1 MCQPSKCCRY
11 CLLTYLKHFFSV
23 FFLHFP
29 KHCTTITSYT
39 RGPGLAHSG
48 IIFHLRLSDC
58 KWWAKPCMLLLPAQ
72 TTESGGLFN
81 WVLQHVSR
89 VMVTCILYSVYPLC
103 SVNITPFVQ
112 FVPTRRSESRSQ
124 QKRSKAF
131 LAANSIQYEFN
142 LPLPMGHFQPTST
155 FKCSGTDGQNHSD
168 WNSFTQILTVFYL
181 LLFWDTHTVFSFRNT
196 RYQD

>member
-1 MCQPSKCCRY
+1 
-11 CLLTYLKHFFSV
+11 
-23 FFLHFP
+23 
-29 KHCTTITSYT
+29 
-39 RGPGLAHSG
+39 
-48 IIFHLRLSDC
+48 
-58 KWWAKPCMLLLPAQ
+58 MLLLPAQ
-72 TTESGGLFN
+72 TTEYGGLFN
-81 WVLQHVSR
+81 WVVQHVSR
-89 VMVTCILYSVYPLC
+89 VMVMWLLYSVYPLC

-155 FKCSGTDGQNHSD
+155 FLNVQGQMDRTIQIEIHSHK
-168 WNSFTQILTVFYL
+168 YG
-181 LLFWDTHTVFSFRNT
+181 LFSIYFCFETHTVFSFRNT

>member
-11 CLLTYLKHFFSV
+11 CLLTYLKHFSLC
-23 FFLHFP
+23 FFFIFQNTAP
-29 KHCTTITSYT
+29 QSQAT
-39 RGPGLAHSG
+39 RGPGPAHSG

-89 VMVTCILYSVYPLC
+89 VMVTWLLYSVYPLC

-168 WNSFTQILTVFYL
+168 WRLKFIHTNIECFLFTLVLRY
-181 LLFWDTHTVFSFRNT
+181 THCL
-196 RYQD
+196 QLQEH